1 MSEPGPVARY
11 LTSRKNIVG
20 VAGAAVGVGLNVA
33 GVVGDIWPAAAVGL
47 YAIGAL
53 LTPAERPTTTPS
65 LTDDLRADADAL
77 LKLVQRRTLPSGAA
91 AAVTRIVVAA
101 RTVLDRLDDIS
112 DDANDRAAAPDRLA
126 TVAEILRVDLP
137 RCLDAYLARPD
148 ATAAAA
154 ELATQLDLVA
164 PVADRLVEAM
174 PEASAA
180 RAEELT
186 RELRRRYP
194 PPDSD
199 AHR

>member
-1 MSEPGPVARY
+1 MSEPGRGFRGY
-11 LTSRKNIVG
+11 LTSRKNLVG
-20 VAGAAVGVGLNVA
+20 LAGAAIGLGLNLA
-33 GVVGDIWPAAAVGL
+33 GVIGDIWPAAAVGL

-53 LTPAERPTTTPS
+53 VTPPERPEPLS
-65 LTDDLRADADAL
+65 LTDDLRQDAAGL
-77 LKLVQRRTLPSGAA
+77 LELVDRRTLPAGAG

-101 RTVLDRLDDIS
+101 RTVLDRLDEIA
-112 DDANDRAAAPDRLA
+112 DDPADRAAAPERLA

-148 ATAAAA
+148 TAAAAA

-164 PVADRLVEAM
+164 AVTDRLAGEV
-174 PEASAA
+174 PEVTAA

-194 PPDSD
+194 PP
-199 AHR
+199 